1 MLHNYYLKV
10 CDNIASMMKEYKIT
24 YGTKLDDVIILMD
37 KRMFNKMFI
46 INVILIIEHYGML
59 SFIFSFKEF
68 MKLILSKNKEIKY
81 LDDNKPLRI
90 YPCNELKKNEISIR
104 RIVKIENKDKDFQ
117 RR

>member
-10 CDNIASMMKEYKIT
+10 CDNITNMMREYKIT

-37 KRMFNKMFI
+37 KKMFNKMFMINIILMIEYYGI
-46 INVILIIEHYGML
+46 INVLH
-59 SFIFSFKEF
+59 SAKEF
-68 MKLILSKNKEIKY
+68 IKLILVDNKQIKY
-81 LDDNKPLRI
+81 LDDNEPLLI

-104 RIVKIENKDKDFQ
+104 RIVRIENKDKDFQ